1 QHRARRAR
9 RRAAQA
15 ERPAAAQHRAAAQAP
30 LAGRL
35 GRPWIAFITDPAAPA
50 QPYMDFDLYL
60 RFALALILV
69 LGLIALL
76 AWVLRRFGMGM
87 KLAKGRRLGIV
98 EIQSLGPRHRL
109 ILLRRDQVEH
119 L

>member
-1 QHRARRAR
+1 M
-9 RRAAQA
+9 
-15 ERPAAAQHRAAAQAP
+15 E
-30 LAGRL
+30 
-35 GRPWIAFITDPAAPA
+35 
-50 QPYMDFDLYL
+50 FDLYL

-87 KLAKGRRLGIV
+87 KLAKGRRLSVV
-98 EIQSLGPRHRL
+98 EVQSLGPRHRL

-119 L
+119 LVIVGPHSETVVESGITPRAPAANFAATLAAEEPQA

>member
-1 QHRARRAR
+1 
-9 RRAAQA
+9 
-15 ERPAAAQHRAAAQAP
+15 
-30 LAGRL
+30 
-35 GRPWIAFITDPAAPA
+35 
-50 QPYMDFDLYL
+50 MDYETYL

-87 KLAKGRRLGIV
+87 KLTKGRRLGIV
-98 EIQSLGPRHRL
+98 EVQSLGPRHRL

-119 L
+119 LVLVGPHSETVIEGGITPPAPGQDFAAALAAQEPKS